1 MSNMENVQRRA
12 SVMAMKELAYR
23 ATQATSFH
31 PQETG
36 ERLLTEAEQGLQSL
50 LEQLPAEMH
59 EYAEQKYLE
68 LYRAWLGAMSRCFSV
83 MITGAGNFNNRR
95 HEKTNQHEHNAMMR
109 LIEWKERI
117 VKRANRQHRLTGWD
131 EIARLEDKLDGLE
144 QLQEQMKAANKI
156 VRSKKLSDVEQM
168 DELVALGISEQNAV
182 LLMDGQSWW
191 GKGFAPFQLTNNNA
205 KIKATK
211 ERIAQLTRT
220 QEAGNKELEF
230 EVMGGGKVELCAA
243 DERIRIYFNSKPSEE
258 ERTRIKAAAFKW
270 SPSNGCWQRQLTSNA
285 KYATERLLE
294 VKFNQ

>member
-1 MSNMENVQRRA
+1 M
-12 SVMAMKELAYR
+12 
-23 ATQATSFH
+23 
-31 PQETG
+31 
-36 ERLLTEAEQGLQSL
+36 
-50 LEQLPAEMH
+50 
-59 EYAEQKYLE
+59 
-68 LYRAWLGAMSRCFSV
+68 
-83 MITGAGNFNNRR
+83 
-95 HEKTNQHEHNAMMR
+95 
-109 LIEWKERI
+109 
-117 VKRANRQHRLTGWD
+117 
-131 EIARLEDKLDGLE
+131 
-144 QLQEQMKAANKI
+144 
-156 VRSKKLSDVEQM
+156 
-168 DELVALGISEQNAV
+168 

-294 VKFNQ
+294 VKFNQYRQPKNK